1 MGGTGKTEHL
11 MEQAA
16 KVLEEAKARGIQSDF
31 FFKTTF
37 QRYMMQLEI
46 LRKLEAE
53 IKRNGTMVKK
63 EYVKGRKNVY
73 TNPAIAEYN
82 KTASAANG
90 TVTTLI
96 NIIRSLTGEEQA
108 GGKLQNLAAL
118 LGSDDS
124 GKNDTP

>member
-1 MGGTGKTEHL
+1 
-11 MEQAA
+11 
-16 KVLEEAKARGIQSDF
+16 
-31 FFKTTF
+31 
-37 QRYMMQLEI
+37 MMQLEI
-46 LRKLEAE
+46 LRKLEAA